1 IGLLGILKAG
11 AAYVPLDPGY
21 PAERLA
27 YMLDDAAPV
36 ALLTQAGRHELQT
49 GALPLI
55 LLDTADFSHLSEDN
69 PNIAGLDA
77 HHLAYV
83 IYTSGSTG
91 KPKGVMN
98 SHRGLCNR
106 LVWMQ
111 NTYRL
116 THDDRVLQKT
126 PFSFDVSVWEFF
138 WPLLYGARLVMA
150 RPDGHKD
157 AAYLAQLI

>member
-1 IGLLGILKAG
+1 ILKAG

-36 ALLTQAGRHELQT
+36 ALLTQTGRHELQT

-55 LLDTADFSHLSEDN
+55 LLDTADFSTLSENN
-69 PNIAGLDA
+69 PDIAGLDA

-98 SHRGLCNR
+98 SHRG
-106 LVWMQ
+106 
-111 NTYRL
+111 
-116 THDDRVLQKT
+116 
-126 PFSFDVSVWEFF
+126 
-138 WPLLYGARLVMA
+138 
-150 RPDGHKD
+150 
-157 AAYLAQLI
+157 

>member
-1 IGLLGILKAG
+1 HLIDLGVKPDDRIAICVERSLDMVIGLLAILKAG

-27 YMLDDAAPV
+27 YMLDDASPV
-36 ALLTQAGRHELQT
+36 ALLTQANQRALLT
-49 GALPLI
+49 GDVPRI

-69 PNIAGLDA
+69 PHVPGLDA

-98 SHRGLCNR
+98 SHR
-106 LVWMQ
+106 
-111 NTYRL
+111 
-116 THDDRVLQKT
+116 
-126 PFSFDVSVWEFF
+126 
-138 WPLLYGARLVMA
+138 A
-150 RPDGHKD
+150 
-157 AAYLAQLI
+157 

>member
-1 IGLLGILKAG
+1 DMVIGLLAILKAG

-27 YMLDDAAPV
+27 YMLDDADPV

-49 GALPLI
+49 DALPVI
-55 LLDTADFSHLSEDN
+55 LLDTADFSQHPETN
-69 PNIAGLDA
+69 PDIAGLDA

-116 THDDRVLQKT
+116 TPDDRVLQKT
-126 PFSFDVSVWEFF
+126 PFSFDVSV
-138 WPLLYGARLVMA
+138 
-150 RPDGHKD
+150 
-157 AAYLAQLI
+157 

>member
-1 IGLLGILKAG
+1 
-11 AAYVPLDPGY
+11 
-21 PAERLA
+21 
-27 YMLDDAAPV
+27 M
-36 ALLTQAGRHELQT
+36 
-49 GALPLI
+49 
-55 LLDTADFSHLSEDN
+55 
-69 PNIAGLDA
+69 AGLDA

-116 THDDRVLQKT
+116 THDDRVLQNPLQLRRLRLGVLLAPALRRT
-126 PFSFDVSVWEFF
+126 PRH
-138 WPLLYGARLVMA
+138 GASRRPQGCRLP
-150 RPDGHKD
+150 R
-157 AAYLAQLI
+157 AAH